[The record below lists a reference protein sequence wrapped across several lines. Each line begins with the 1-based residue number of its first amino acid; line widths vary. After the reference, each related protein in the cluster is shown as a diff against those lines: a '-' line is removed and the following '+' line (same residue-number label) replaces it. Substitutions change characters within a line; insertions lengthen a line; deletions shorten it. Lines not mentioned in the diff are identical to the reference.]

1 VVSEKSLEMRH
12 FRVRL
17 HAKEAGL
24 ALRGLP
30 ESLANE
36 ND

>member
-24 ALRGLP
+24 ALAWAAGVAR
-30 ESLANE
+30 E
-36 ND
+36 